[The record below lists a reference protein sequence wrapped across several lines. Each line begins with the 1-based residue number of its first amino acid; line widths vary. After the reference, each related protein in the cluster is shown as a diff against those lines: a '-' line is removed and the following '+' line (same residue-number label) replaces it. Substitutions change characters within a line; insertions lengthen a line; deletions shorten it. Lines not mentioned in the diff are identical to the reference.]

1 MKQPSRTW
9 ARRALCDSITRA
21 GIITH
26 FVDSMSHL
34 LMTLGAAPQLKW
46 TTLSTC
52 WKFIAQ
58 PPCTVC
64 CVAIGIA
71 LHLCNI
77 LQSFT
82 MTRPP
87 VFRERRR
94 YTCAREEGLF

>member
-71 LHLCNI
+71 LHL
-77 LQSFT
+77 
-82 MTRPP
+82 TRPP

-94 YTCAREEGLF
+94 YTCAEEGLF